1 MPEIEYLVQNNL
13 IILQLL
19 KQVDIIGQFALFNGK
34 ILYNII
40 ANSY

>member
-19 KQVDIIGQFALFNGK
+19 KQVDIIGQFALFSGNL
-34 ILYNII
+34 LYNIK
-40 ANSY
+40 ANI